1 MATMGDIQVRGQV
14 TDIRQVMNYVYQLEE
29 QMRYALKHLDSGNIE
44 NGSIGAEQLSSAVL
58 EKMKQEAQAAGGV
71 VEDVEYGANVTL
83 RVLVPEKQSA
93 AFAGHIFDQSNGS
106 VTVRVTGE
114 SFRAVPL
121 R

>member
-1 MATMGDIQVRGQV
+1 MSEYYIPSGPGEAEFTEKRSRFLGHVRMVETELPCG
-14 TDIRQVMNYVYQLEE
+14 YA
-29 QMRYALKHLDSGNIE
+29 QM
-44 NGSIGAEQLSSAVL
+44 

-71 VEDVEYGANVTL
+71 VEDVEYGANVIL
-83 RVLVPEKQSA
+83 KVLVPEKQSA
-93 AFAGHIFDQSNGS
+93 AFAGQIFDQSNGS

>member
-1 MATMGDIQVRGQV
+1 V
-14 TDIRQVMNYVYQLEE
+14 T
-29 QMRYALKHLDSGNIE
+29 RYFGGVLLGTGGLLRAYTRSTADALDAAGV
-44 NGSIGAEQLSSAVL
+44 SAVRRWVEAELPCSYAQL

-71 VEDVEYGANVTL
+71 VEGVEYGANVTL

-93 AFAGHIFDQSNGS
+93 AFAGQIFDQSNGS